1 MYIYLNIKEG
11 KIQMARKKV
20 SVIGGGFTGATT
32 AFLLAQK
39 ELSDVVLVDIQQMEN
54 PTKGKAL
61 DMLEASPVQGFDA
74 KITGTSN
81 YEDTKDSDIVII
93 TAGIARKPGMSRDDL
108 VQTNQKVMKDVTQ
121 KIVKYSPDCTIIV
134 LTNPVDAMTY
144 TVYKESGFPKERVIG
159 QSGVLDTARFRTFI
173 AEELNMS
180 VKDITGFVLG
190 GHGDDMVPLVRYS
203 YAGGIPLEKLI
214 PADRLEAIV
223 DRTRK
228 GGAEIVNLL
237 GNGSAYYAPAAA
249 LVEMA
254 EAILKDQRRV
264 LPSVAYLDGEYGFDG
279 LYLGVPTILGAG
291 GIEKIIELDLTDD
304 EKVAL
309 AKSADSVRNVMK
321 VLS

>member
-1 MYIYLNIKEG
+1 MTMK
-11 KIQMARKKV
+11 RKKI
-20 SVIGGGFTGATT
+20 SVIGSGFTGATT

-39 ELSDVVLVDIQQMEN
+39 ELGDVVLVDIPQMEN

-61 DMLEASPVQGFDA
+61 DMLEAGPVQGFDA
-74 KITGTSN
+74 TIIGTSN

-108 VQTNQKVMKDVTQ
+108 VQTNQKVMKTVTSA
-121 KIVKYSPDCTIIV
+121 IVKHSPNTTIIV

-159 QSGVLDTARFRTFI
+159 QSGVLDSARFRTFV
-173 AEELNMS
+173 AQELNLS

-203 YAGGIPLEKLI
+203 YAGGIPLETLI
-214 PADRLEAIV
+214 PSDRLAAIV
-223 DRTRK
+223 ERTRK

-237 GNGSAYYAPAAA
+237 GNGSAYYAPAASI
-249 LVEMA
+249 VEMA

-264 LPSVAYLDGEYGFDG
+264 LPSIAYLEGEYGLEG
-279 LYLGVPTILGAG
+279 IYLGVPTILGAG
-291 GIEKIIELDLTDD
+291 GIEEIIELELTEE
-304 EKVAL
+304 EKAQL
-309 AKSADSVRNVMK
+309 NKSAASVRSVMEI
-321 VLS
+321 LT

>member
-1 MYIYLNIKEG
+1 MSLK
-11 KIQMARKKV
+11 RKKV

-39 ELSDVVLVDIQQMEN
+39 ELGDVVLVDIPQMEN

-74 KITGTSN
+74 NITGTSN
-81 YEDTKDSDIVII
+81 YEDTKDSDIVVI

-108 VQTNQKVMKDVTQ
+108 VQTNQKIMKSVA
-121 KIVKYSPDCTIIV
+121 KEIVKHSPNAFIVV

-144 TVYKESGFPKERVIG
+144 TVFKETGFPKNRVIG

-173 AEELNMS
+173 SQELNLS

-203 YAGGIPLEKLI
+203 YAGGIPLETLI
-214 PADRLEAIV
+214 SKDRLDAIV
-223 DRTRK
+223 ERTRK
-228 GGAEIVNLL
+228 GGGEIVNLL
-237 GNGSAYYAPAAA
+237 GNGSAYYAPAAS
-249 LVEMA
+249 LVEMC

-264 LPSVAYLDGEYGFDG
+264 LPSIAYLEGEYGYEG
-279 LYLGVPTILGAG
+279 IYLGVPTILGAN
-291 GIEKIIELDLTDD
+291 GIEKVIELELTAD
-304 EKVAL
+304 EKAAL
-309 AKSADSVRNVMK
+309 DKSAEAVRNVMA